1 MANTDETSL
10 QKAKQRA
17 GMARQSEQGGYSREV
32 QEELLQQSSKSNL
45 GNFLLE
51 KAFMLSGMLTILI
64 LLLILGFLLQN
75 SWPALREI
83 SLLEF
88 LTGRRWMPSSPE
100 PGFGA
105 LPLILGSVFVT
116 VGALIMSVPW
126 SIAAAIYL
134 GEVAPGKIREIL
146 KPIVEILEIFPS
158 VVLGF
163 IALVVVSPIIS
174 NVFNLSSG
182 LIGLNGAIVLAVMT
196 LPTIISIS
204 EDALNS
210 VPKDFKE
217 ASIALGATRWETV
230 RNVSLPA
237 ASSGIVAAIMLGFGR
252 AVGETMAVL
261 MAAGN
266 ALDMPLKEILNIPL
280 PTLMQSL
287 RTLTATIAIEGSD
300 VPWGSTHYHALFV
313 IGLILFVITFVV
325 NLVSDIMLSRF
336 QEVNRND

>member
-1 MANTDETSL
+1 MFNVYNHILKKVNLSANSESGENLSTIRDELT
-10 QKAKQRA
+10 
-17 GMARQSEQGGYSREV
+17 RQSRS
-32 QEELLQQSSKSNL
+32 SNL
-45 GNFLLE
+45 GSFLVE
-51 KAFMLSGMLTILI
+51 KVFFLSGMLTIVI
-64 LLLILGFLLQN
+64 LFLILGFLLIN
-75 SWPALREI
+75 SWPALQEI
-83 SLLEF
+83 SLVEF
-88 LTGRRWMPSSPE
+88 LSGTRWMPSSPE

-105 LPLILGSVFVT
+105 LPLILGSVIVT
-116 VGALIMSVPW
+116 IGALVLSVPW
-126 SIAAAIYL
+126 SIASAIYI
-134 GEVAPGKIREIL
+134 GEAAPVKVREIL
-146 KPIVEILEIFPS
+146 KPIIEILEIFPS

-163 IALVVVSPIIS
+163 IALVVISPIIA

-204 EDALNS
+204 EDALKS

-217 ASIALGATRWETV
+217 ASTALGATKWETV

-266 ALDMPLKEILNIPL
+266 ALDMPIREIVNIPV

-313 IGLILFVITFVV
+313 LGLVLFFFFFHIRYNAFP
-325 NLVSDIMLSRF
+325 IPGGEP
-336 QEVNRND
+336 Q

>member
-1 MANTDETSL
+1 MFKVHDLIAKRRSL
-10 QKAKQRA
+10 VVNSKSGEHSKTIQDQLT
-17 GMARQSEQGGYSREV
+17 RQSGS
-32 QEELLQQSSKSNL
+32 SNL
-45 GNFLLE
+45 GNYLVE
-51 KAFMLSGMLTILI
+51 KVFFLSGMLTIII
-64 LLLILGFLLQN
+64 LFLILGFLLIN
-75 SWPALREI
+75 SWPALQEI
-83 SLLEF
+83 SIIEF
-88 LTGRRWMPSSPE
+88 LSGTRWMPSAPE

-105 LPLILGSVFVT
+105 LPLILGSVIVT
-116 VGALIMSVPW
+116 IGALVLSVPW
-126 SIAAAIYL
+126 SIAAAIYI
-134 GEVAPGKIREIL
+134 GEAAPGKVREIL
-146 KPIVEILEIFPS
+146 KPVIEILEIFPS

-163 IALVVVSPIIS
+163 IALVVISPVIA

-204 EDALNS
+204 EDALKS
-210 VPKDFKE
+210 VPQDFKE
-217 ASIALGATRWETV
+217 ASTALGATKWETV

-237 ASSGIVAAIMLGFGR
+237 ASSGIVAATMLGFGR

-266 ALDMPLKEILNIPL
+266 ALDMPIREILHIPV

-313 IGLILFVITFVV
+313 LGLILFLITFAV
-325 NLVSDIMLSRF
+325 NLISDIMLSRF